1 MINLEL
7 LLVAKES
14 ICRAT
19 IEQLLKP
26 TTLGGRTTAAVMKIL
41 EGPFALYVSLATA
54 TAIVIATTTDTSSC
68 IVFQRPDRP

>member
-54 TAIVIATTTDTSSC
+54 TDTSSYR
-68 IVFQRPDRP
+68 VFQRPDRP